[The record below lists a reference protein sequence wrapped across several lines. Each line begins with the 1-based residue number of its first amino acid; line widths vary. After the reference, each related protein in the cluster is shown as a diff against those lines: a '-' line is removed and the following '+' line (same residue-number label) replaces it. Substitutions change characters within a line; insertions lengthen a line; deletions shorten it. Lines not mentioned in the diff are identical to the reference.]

1 MRPSI
6 LEGFGFLYP
15 YPAAHLGSFGDMI
28 WSTELIFHG
37 GFEQPGLKML
47 KNSPNLLNQEND
59 EKKTYGI
66 WGYVPFCTLFFQTLT
81 WKTGWNLQKT
91 SPVIF
96 HSCDHTTGA
105 RLGIPVIPTPCG
117 MGNSIHSRGHEKSI
131 AVGMLNH
138 LNSGMGIICFF
149 FQSRTETWRIEEI
162 VGPLIPVRYLGVQV
176 QFKVDIFNEKLWKI
190 TMFNEKINYKWPFS
204 IAMLVYQRVWGPHIP
219 PCHLPRFR
227 AHQCCPVRWNTAGS
241 GRSPF
246 LILNGTLWSIEIVS
260 FPFKNG
266 DCSIVFCMFTR
277 PGKSSNLT
285 VIASIVMFCNKWL
298 EELTNWP

>member
-1 MRPSI
+1 
-6 LEGFGFLYP
+6 
-15 YPAAHLGSFGDMI
+15 MI
-28 WSTELIFHG
+28 WSTELVFHG

-204 IAMLVYQRVWGPHIP
+204 IAMLVYQRVCHHRQPQGTPYP
-219 PCHLPRFR
+219 TLPSTALSSSSMLPCSVKHCGQRKITIFDSERYPLVHRNSEF
-227 AHQCCPVRWNTAGS
+227 S
-241 GRSPF
+241 
-246 LILNGTLWSIEIVS
+246 L
-260 FPFKNG
+260 
-266 DCSIVFCMFTR
+266 
-277 PGKSSNLT
+277 
-285 VIASIVMFCNKWL
+285 
-298 EELTNWP
+298 